1 MPARRAGARVSP
13 FALRQ
18 ALLARG
24 GALLAAA
31 FATGC
36 DLLDEPA
43 TSTAPPVN
51 YDVRAPA
58 LPTGAGTLPFDPRVA
73 RLLPETY
80 VGTEQIC
87 DLVMV
92 GAARTLRP
100 EDVFGYRLPFRQARH
115 ARCLGT
121 TGEGW
126 ADLYFRKDRE
136 ALVEQIAPG
145 TRIRVAVLAGEGG
158 FDDYTPLEVVELLGP
173 TPPETPRARA
183 ADEPSVAD
191 SFENPE
197 VSHAIRTCAVTYAG
211 QIQRVRD
218 GALERPRDEEQEPGP
233 TEVRYRGPS
242 SPVPY
247 PGSASHRLSVVCQH
261 ASGEVWVDVVFT
273 RETFPAALD
282 VQRGRTMALRVFR
295 AEGGLGN
302 HPIAVFLPLGAAEP
316 NALPPT
322 VADDAGVEAEAAADD
337 ADAGMAN
344 AEFQPTADPP
354 ATLAP
359 PPAAEGTP
367 EGNSALPL

>member
-1 MPARRAGARVSP
+1 MAP
-13 FALRQ
+13 
-18 ALLARG
+18 
-24 GALLAAA
+24 LAA
-31 FATGC
+31 GC
-36 DLLDEPA
+36 DLLEEPA
-43 TSTAPPVN
+43 TSTAPPVR
-51 YDVRAPA
+51 YDVAALA
-58 LPTGAGTLPFDPRVA
+58 LPAGLGTMPFDPRVA

-80 VGTEQIC
+80 IGTEQIC

-92 GAARTLRP
+92 GATRTLRP

-136 ALVEQIAPG
+136 AFVDQMAPG

-173 TPPETPRARA
+173 TPPETPRARRA
-183 ADEPSVAD
+183 EEPGVAD

-197 VSHAIRTCAVTYAG
+197 PGQAVRTCAVTYAG

-218 GALERPRDEEQEPGP
+218 GALETPNSEDEEPGP
-233 TEVRYRGPS
+233 TEVRYRGAR
-242 SPVPY
+242 SPAPY

-273 RETFPAALD
+273 RETFPSALD

-295 AEGGLGN
+295 AEGGVGN

-316 NALPPT
+316 NSAPIPAELPPSAET
-322 VADDAGVEAEAAADD
+322 EDGGVPAETPPVVAPV
-337 ADAGMAN
+337 
-344 AEFQPTADPP
+344 
-354 ATLAP
+354 P
-359 PPAAEGTP
+359 PPA
-367 EGNSALPL
+367 GNSSEPD

>member
-1 MPARRAGARVSP
+1 VSP

-24 GALLAAA
+24 GVLLAAA
-31 FATGC
+31 FASGC

-191 SFENPE
+191 SFDSPE
-197 VSHAIRTCAVTYAG
+197 VSHDVRTCAVTYAG

-218 GALERPRDEEQEPGP
+218 GSLERPRNEEQEPGP
-233 TEVRYRGPS
+233 TEVRYRGPR

-273 RETFPAALD
+273 RETFPSALD

-295 AEGGLGN
+295 ADGGVGN

-316 NALPPT
+316 NALPP
-322 VADDAGVEAEAAADD
+322 AAPEDAGVEAESADPAAD
-337 ADAGMAN
+337 ADAG
-344 AEFQPTADPP
+344 
-354 ATLAP
+354 L
-359 PPAAEGTP
+359 P
-367 EGNSALPL
+367 EGNSPLPL